1 VVSRSVDG
9 SSFSQ
14 LVTLAGAGASSFTDD
29 TVASGHIY
37 SYQVQARNATGLSAP
52 STMAGVTTGLQ
63 APTNLTAIEDGAAI
77 DLAWFN
83 NDPAAIGYIILRSTD
98 GSAFAQLA
106 KLGTPNASTFGDG
119 SVAPGHNYRYEI
131 EAYNAN
137 VASPVSNVAIA
148 TLPLSAPSDLAAVV
162 AANAVELSWT
172 DNDPSASGYLILRS
186 TDGVNYI
193 QIAHVTSANAG
204 SFVDNSVTAGTT
216 YFYEVLAS
224 NSVSTSIASNVAVAA
239 VPSTVEITTRYGN
252 ELVITANGTA
262 DFIQIDQNGSTLT
275 ITADGQTFTDPLP
288 AAGIFVYTR
297 GGNDTVKI
305 DASVMVRTTLDSIDG
320 AHDTLASLGANVSA
334 WIDSTDNFS
343 GNGNVHAVAAF
354 AGGISKSIGVSL
366 ADPGDSG
373 STLLV
378 NLSLWGSGP
387 VAGDVN
393 QGEVGDCY
401 FVASLAAFA
410 GVKPSMLQ
418 ESAVDLGDGTF
429 AVQFFQGGAPV
440 YVRVASDFAVGGF
453 SGYKFAHP
461 GSNNTIWAAVMEKAF
476 CYFRTGDNIYASI
489 SSGWMGDVYADLGV
503 NSTAFF
509 SSNYDEGSLFNML
522 SNGLAG
528 GNAITLGTVSPP
540 DLVADHA
547 YTLISVSRD
556 ATGATHYVVRNPWGE
571 SGDSLEDNQGYATLN
586 FTQFVNNF
594 YDGCLQIS

>member
-1 VVSRSVDG
+1 
-9 SSFSQ
+9 
-14 LVTLAGAGASSFTDD
+14 
-29 TVASGHIY
+29 
-37 SYQVQARNATGLSAP
+37 
-52 STMAGVTTGLQ
+52 MTTGARRQPSAEGRKLERLRKMTQ
-63 APTNLTAIEDGAAI
+63 RQPVGRQRLLDLRTKRPALDSCGQRNFI
-77 DLAWFN
+77 DLDQPVDVSHVER
-83 NDPAAIGYIILRSTD
+83 NDPTEPRPDI
-98 GSAFAQLA
+98 
-106 KLGTPNASTFGDG
+106 
-119 SVAPGHNYRYEI
+119 
-131 EAYNAN
+131 
-137 VASPVSNVAIA
+137 
-148 TLPLSAPSDLAAVV
+148 
-162 AANAVELSWT
+162 
-172 DNDPSASGYLILRS
+172 
-186 TDGVNYI
+186 
-193 QIAHVTSANAG
+193 
-204 SFVDNSVTAGTT
+204 
-216 YFYEVLAS
+216 
-224 NSVSTSIASNVAVAA
+224 
-239 VPSTVEITTRYGN
+239 
-252 ELVITANGTA
+252 
-262 DFIQIDQNGSTLT
+262 
-275 ITADGQTFTDPLP
+275 
-288 AAGIFVYTR
+288 
-297 GGNDTVKI
+297 
-305 DASVMVRTTLDSIDG
+305 
-320 AHDTLASLGANVSA
+320 